1 MEEAMQEVLQ
11 EIVWDDHE
19 DFVHIEGEMYDQYR
33 WHTYY
38 SKVVKQNSTGK
49 FFELTYGE
57 GSTEYQEWE
66 GDITFTEVMPQEVTV
81 TKYLP
86 V

>member
-1 MEEAMQEVLQ
+1 MEQEELQ
-11 EIVWDDHE
+11 EIIWDEHD
-19 DFVHIEGEMYDQYR
+19 DFGNVESGIMDQDR

-38 SKVVKQNSTGK
+38 SKVVKQDSTGK

-66 GDITFTEVMPQEVTV
+66 GDITFTEVAPQEVTV
-81 TKYLP
+81 TKYIK